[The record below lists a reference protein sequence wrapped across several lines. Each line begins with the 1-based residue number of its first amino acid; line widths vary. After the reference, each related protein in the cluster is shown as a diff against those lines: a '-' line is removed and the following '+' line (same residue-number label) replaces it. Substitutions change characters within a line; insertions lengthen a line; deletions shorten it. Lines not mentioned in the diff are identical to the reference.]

1 MAHSYLHL
9 NFHEYDGIS
18 GDIAVG
24 EDVTVR
30 IKDAANFINDGLRLR
45 IRHHGKEIAMFPLD
59 DMDQWVIDGEDATC
73 ELSLRTVQAFYAF
86 ARRPDISHIKCT
98 VIVDCTE
105 PGVRTLNMA
114 ETIQVKNWPTEPSG
128 SPQPIDIPQWAMLMT
143 ALRNEFDSHTHT
155 GGSDGQVL
163 DHASL
168 SNIGTKTH
176 TQLEQEISDLSGD
189 VDALGISVGGVEDD
203 VESLEDDVE
212 SLENF
217 STSHSHTGGQQGQ
230 KINHGDLN
238 GIGTRTH
245 AELEGDMQAVDQ
257 KADAAA
263 LALLNHDHSGG
274 ASGSVLDITGMNGY
288 SSLDG
293 RVTTAESKIAL
304 LETFRDVTAPATYLA
319 KPSSANY
326 TVTAPVGGEYRNIR
340 EDMTGDQLARCL
352 PTLVQDLINAG
363 VL

>member
-9 NFHEYDGIS
+9 NFHEYDGVS

-30 IKDAANFINDGLRLR
+30 IKDAADFIDDGLRLR

-59 DMDQWVIDGEDATC
+59 DTDQWLNDDGDAVC
-73 ELSLRTVQAFYAF
+73 ELSMRTVQGFYAF

-105 PGVRTLNMA
+105 PGARTLNMA
-114 ETIQVKNWPTEPSG
+114 EAIQVNNWPTEPSG

-143 ALRNEFDSHTHT
+143 ALRSDFDSHTHT

-163 DHASL
+163 NHASL
-168 SNIGTKTH
+168 SNIGTRTH
-176 TQLEQEISDLSGD
+176 AELEQDIGDVEAGIQGVESDLDIAEGRLD
-189 VDALGISVGGVEDD
+189 TAEGKIQA
-203 VESLEDDVE
+203 
-212 SLENF
+212 LENF
-217 STSHSHTGGQQGQ
+217 APSHSHTGGAQGQ
-230 KINHGDLN
+230 KLNHGDLN

-245 AELEGDMQAVDQ
+245 AELEGDIQAVDQ
-257 KADAAA
+257 KADAAG
-263 LALLNHDHSGG
+263 LAVTTHDHSGG
-274 ASGSVLDITGMNGY
+274 ADGPVLDITGMNGY

-326 TVTAPVGGEYRNIR
+326 TVTAPIGGEYRNIR